1 MLPQGLYQEEILN
14 FLWHSSAAS
23 GKQKSFPECVG
34 IQFPCKMVTQEFLQC
49 LLTRRMSI
57 SPGKV
62 DRIKVFTGH
71 SMEIVASLP
80 MQTVREEIHQ

>member
-14 FLWHSSAAS
+14 FLWHSSATS

-49 LLTRRMSI
+49 LLTRTMGI